1 MNVVLVGMPGSGKT
15 TVSRILG
22 KLLKMPVYDT
32 DELVEKEHGK
42 ISDIFQTYGEEH
54 FRNLETQSV
63 KKVASMQNVVIST
76 GGGCI
81 LKNENVILFKSS
93 GKIVYLRAGL
103 QTLILRVEGDTSRP
117 LLKGKTAERLE
128 MLYKDRANLYQSAA
142 DICVDTDK
150 LSAAQVAQIIFETLK
165 F

>member
-1 MNVVLVGMPGSGKT
+1 MNIVLIGMPGSGKT

-22 KLLKMPVYDT
+22 KLLNVPVYDT

-42 ISDIFQTYGEEH
+42 ISDIFQTYGEEY
-54 FRNLETQSV
+54 FRNLETQAV
-63 KKVASMQNVVIST
+63 KKVASMQKVVIST

-81 LKNENVILFKSS
+81 LKNENVSLFKSG
-93 GKIVYLRAGL
+93 GKIVYLRTDI
-103 QTLILRVEGDTSRP
+103 QTLICRVEGDTLRP

-128 MLYKDRANLYQSAA
+128 KLYKDRANLYQSAA
-142 DICVDTDK
+142 DICVDTDNI
-150 LSAAQVAQIIFETLK
+150 SAAQVAQKIFETLK

>member
-54 FRNLETQSV
+54 FRNLETQAV
-63 KKVASMQNVVIST
+63 KKVASMQNV
-76 GGGCI
+76 GGCI